1 MYWYT
6 QYIDPTFNPM
16 PESLKEAWASLIDP
30 DGVEC
35 TILDAYGNEYDN

>member
-6 QYIDPTFNPM
+6 QPIDPIFNPM

-35 TILDAYGNEYDN
+35 TILDEHGHEYDN